1 MAQDRG
7 DVWWGPAPH
16 KSGPAYRPW
25 VIVSESSH
33 PFAETECIALAMT
46 TQQHAAGIDVPDSA
60 WIRGGTD
67 KKAYISPW
75 YGATI
80 KDADFDRRQGEL
92 AADIVADAV
101 AELHRYTPAS
111 ESD

>member
-1 MAQDRG
+1 
-7 DVWWGPAPH
+7 
-16 KSGPAYRPW
+16 
-25 VIVSESSH
+25 
-33 PFAETECIALAMT
+33 MT
-46 TQQHAAGIDVPDSA
+46 TQQHAAGIDVPDGA

-75 YGATI
+75 YVTTI
-80 KDADFDRRQGEL
+80 RDADFDRRQGER

-111 ESD
+111 KSD